1 LGLLKGGIMDLGKI
15 AFLET
20 LMLDDDSG
28 IMGAIL
34 VTDSETK
41 PLEFRVTAPVKTTD
55 FQKTLYGDVLLEHI
69 LVELISLP
77 LVSAISEEIDLIL
90 VKDPLFLGINNKQ
103 GVRVVRVY
111 NAEEQNDTKGIKNL
125 DVNFIGTNGCTL
137 YLETSKKYE
146 SELLEIKELVKSLA
160 ESRNLLEPFDRLKAA
175 CEQVHLQKTND

>member
-1 LGLLKGGIMDLGKI
+1 VFEGEIMNLRKI

-20 LMLDDDSG
+20 LTLDDDSG

-34 VTDSETK
+34 LTDSETK
-41 PLEFRVTAPVKTTD
+41 PLEFRVTAPIKTTD

-77 LVSAISEEIDLIL
+77 LINAINEEVDFIL

-103 GVRVVRVY
+103 GIRVIRVY
-111 NAEEQNDTKGIKNL
+111 DAEGQSTNQGKNNDE
-125 DVNFIGTNGCTL
+125 VNFIKTNEGGL

-146 SELLEIKELVKSLA
+146 SELSEIKEIFKSLA
-160 ESRNLLEPFDRLKAA
+160 ESRNLVEPFDRLKAA
-175 CEQVHLQKTND
+175 CQQVHLQKIND